1 MKIFSSLE
9 NPKISDASSTKIT
22 KKNTK
27 RGKNMPIKKDKISES
42 EVREKIAF
50 HVEASN
56 SAKSQMLKKNSKDFG
71 AGFMRPKEMSDL
83 PIESAAENSETP
95 SLKESHL
102 LMTDVKLNDPSD
114 SNTQEKLKSVLR
126 SGGFNF
132 NTKEKETLEKILGG
146 S

>member
-1 MKIFSSLE
+1 
-9 NPKISDASSTKIT
+9 
-22 KKNTK
+22 
-27 RGKNMPIKKDKISES
+27 MPIKKDKISES